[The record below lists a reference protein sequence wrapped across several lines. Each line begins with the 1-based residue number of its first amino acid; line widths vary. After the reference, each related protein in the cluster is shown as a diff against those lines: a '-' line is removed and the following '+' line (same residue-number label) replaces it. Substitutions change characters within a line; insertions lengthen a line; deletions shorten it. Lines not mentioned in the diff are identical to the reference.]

1 MRALCSACVFVLAS
15 LLISCS
21 QDEGSVT
28 VKVSGS
34 SFPVIPATATSC
46 LAVKK
51 AAGTSFPPFSDV
63 QASYFRV
70 PRVTFERKDTS
81 KDLIIAQ
88 IKITVNIPGNNA
100 PYECQPAVAG
110 DNLAA
115 LRQDWY
121 SGNKEA
127 MIPKGSSATY
137 TTECPIYCGGI
148 DMDPGLVASGT
159 LEVLG
164 FERDANGDENPVRTS
179 TAITIESN

>member
-1 MRALCSACVFVLAS
+1 MRAFKPACVFFMAS

-28 VKVSGS
+28 VKVSS
-34 SFPVIPATATSC
+34 SAFPVIPATATSC

-51 AAGTSFPPFSDV
+51 AAGTSFPPLSDV

-70 PRVTFERKDTS
+70 PAITFERKDIN
-81 KDLIIAQ
+81 KDLVIAQ
-88 IKITVNIPGNNA
+88 IKITINIPGNSA

-115 LRQDWY
+115 LTQAWY
-121 SGNKEA
+121 DDKEA
-127 MIPKGSSATY
+127 LIPKGGSATY

-148 DMDPGLVASGT
+148 TMGPGLVASGA

-164 FERDANGDENPVRTS
+164 FERDTNGDETPVRTS